1 MAQLAGMMNLR
12 TFILPMAFAAALAA
26 TLAGP
31 ARAECFADYKAKQDA
46 PLRLHY
52 GVIALADADCQRPR
66 RVNGEIAARIAR
78 DGWTLLHVLSI
89 FGPEGLAERKDNAG
103 AYFLRY

>member
-1 MAQLAGMMNLR
+1 MAQPAGMMNLR
-12 TFILPMAFAAALAA
+12 PYILPMALAV

-31 ARAECFADYKAKQDA
+31 ARAECYADYKAKQDS

-52 GVIALADADCQRPR
+52 GVIALADADCQRPAQADA
-66 RVNGEIAARIAR
+66 GIAARIAR
-78 DGWTLLHVLSI
+78 DGWTLLTVLGI
-89 FGPEGLAERKDNAG
+89 FGPDGLAERKDNAG